1 MSRPM
6 KNRLLPPPERSHPM
20 KNLSACLQ
28 TLFPKKHVAVQLFN
42 GFCLSLAYLLPHPYW
57 VSRDTLL
64 VILGVYVALLC
75 VLTLILYL
83 THSEILFLPS
93 SGWVALSHAGSG
105 LLFLALSGID
115 WLVFDNPPMLA
126 ILIGTGILLV
136 QFVYTFIKIRQ
147 GEDVE

>member
-1 MSRPM
+1 
-6 KNRLLPPPERSHPM
+6 M
-20 KNLSACLQ
+20 KNLSASLSTCLQ
-28 TLFPKKHVAVQLFN
+28 TLFPKNHVAVQLFN
-42 GFCLSLAYLLPHPYW
+42 GFCLSLTYLLPHPYW

-64 VILGVYVALLC
+64 VIQGVYVALLC

-93 SGWVALSHAGSG
+93 SGWVALSYAGSG

-126 ILIGTGILLV
+126 ILIGAGILLV